1 MNTFLKSN
9 LLQWPLGIMLGIA
22 CALVAMPFL
31 GGAPKAA
38 PRSTVGAL
46 QSDCDGAIED
56 LVVHY
61 TPDSAHIVSVPYR
74 DFFRAL
80 PLLTVH
86 VVVRRQADFEELRAF
101 VGATTCKLNPVV
113 VDHEITSWSRD
124 RWLALSPAG
133 GASAVTILSPKGE
146 LGSDVWPQRKGDES
160 AGESLAKALAPSA
173 VAVRSELFFD
183 GGDFV
188 ADDETVFVTP
198 NVRRRNIQLT
208 VEDEAELKRRLVKI
222 LGRKVVLLDTPL
234 DHHAG
239 MYMMAVGNRTVLVGD
254 PRAARDAL
262 TPEQAAALPLK
273 GGPDFS
279 EATQAAF
286 DAVAE
291 QCKREGYKVVR
302 IPLGPGKDGRTYLTY
317 LNAILDQRDG
327 KRVVY
332 APTFDGAEA
341 LNAAAA
347 KVWQSVG
354 YEVRAVNC
362 TSSFKYFG
370 SLRCLVS
377 VLRRGA

>member
-1 MNTFLKSN
+1 MNTFTKSN

-22 CALVAMPFL
+22 GALVAMPFL
-31 GGAPKAA
+31 GGAGQAA

-61 TPDSAHIVSVPYR
+61 TPDSEHIVSVPYR

-86 VVVRRQADFEELRAF
+86 VVVRRQADFETLRAF

-133 GASAVTILSPKGE
+133 GARAVTILSPKGE
-146 LGSDVWPQRKGDES
+146 LGADVWPQRKGDES
-160 AGESLAKALAPSA
+160 AGESLAKTPATIA

-198 NVRRRNIQLT
+198 NVKRRNIQLT
-208 VEDEAELKRRLVKI
+208 VTDEAELKRRLVKI

-239 MYMMAVGNRTVLVGD
+239 MYMMAVGNHTVLVGD

-262 TPEQAAALPLK
+262 SPEQAAALPLK

-279 EATQAAF
+279 EATFAAF

-332 APTFDGAEA
+332 APTFDGAEP

-354 YEVRAVNC
+354 YEVRPVNC

-377 VLRRGA
+377 VLRRG